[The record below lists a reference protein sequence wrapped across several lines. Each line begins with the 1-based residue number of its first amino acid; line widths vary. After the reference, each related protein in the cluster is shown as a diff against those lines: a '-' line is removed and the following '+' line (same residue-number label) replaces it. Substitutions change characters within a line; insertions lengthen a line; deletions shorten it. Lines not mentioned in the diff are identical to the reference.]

1 MGLLKFDRLPVN
13 TLVGADRETFEAVV
27 RSMEIDAEY
36 CRKFLLTKRVRRLL
50 DPFYDINERRWDGC
64 SATRG
69 RIEAPVFIL
78 GHWRSGTTFMHN
90 VISCDDRFGC
100 CSTYQT
106 VFPHLMLWG
115 RSFFKGCM
123 SAVMP
128 SQRPTDAVELGPD
141 LPQEE
146 EFALSNM
153 TPCSYYHFW
162 MFPRRWAEYRRK
174 YLLFDDI
181 TQEELRSFRGALD
194 KMIRIALFVSGR
206 QRYLSKNPPH
216 TGRIRVLLEMYP
228 DAKFVYLIRN
238 PYAVFDSTS
247 SFFRNTMRSIRLQS
261 ISDAE
266 LQEQILRTYV
276 ELYDKYEEEKG
287 LIPAGQLTEVRFE
300 DFEADPL
307 GRTQEIYRDLG
318 LGDFERVRPA
328 MAAYLDAHRGFR
340 KNRRVFGAETVR
352 LVETHWERAL
362 RQWDYRP

>member
-1 MGLLKFDRLPVN
+1 MGLIKFDKLPVN
-13 TLVGADRETFEAVV
+13 TLVGADRETFEAVTRGV
-27 RSMEIDAEY
+27 EIDPEY
-36 CRKFLLTKRVRRLL
+36 RRKFRLTKRVRRML
-50 DPFYDINERRWDGC
+50 DPFYALNERCWND
-64 SATRG
+64 SPSED

-106 VFPHLMLWG
+106 VFPHLMLRG

-128 SQRPTDAVELGPD
+128 SQRPTDAVELGAD

-162 MFPRRWAEYRRK
+162 MFPRLWSEYRRK
-174 YLLFDDI
+174 YLLLDGIADG
-181 TQEELRSFRGALD
+181 ELRSLREALD
-194 KMIRIALFVSGR
+194 KMIRIALRTSGR
-206 QRYLSKNPPH
+206 TRYLSKNPPH
-216 TGRIRVLLEMYP
+216 TGRIRLLMEMYP
-228 DAKFVYLIRN
+228 DAKFIYLIRN

-247 SFFRNTMRSIRLQS
+247 SFFRNTMRPICLQR
-261 ISDAE
+261 IPDE
-266 LQEQILRTYV
+266 EMQRQILDTYV
-276 ELYDKYEEEKG
+276 ELYDKYEREKS
-287 LIPAGQLTEVRFE
+287 LIPADQLVEVRFE

-307 GRTQEIYRDLG
+307 GRTEEIYRALS

-328 MAAYLDAHRGFR
+328 MAAYLDAHRTFR
-340 KNRRVFGAETVR
+340 KNRRVFSEETVR